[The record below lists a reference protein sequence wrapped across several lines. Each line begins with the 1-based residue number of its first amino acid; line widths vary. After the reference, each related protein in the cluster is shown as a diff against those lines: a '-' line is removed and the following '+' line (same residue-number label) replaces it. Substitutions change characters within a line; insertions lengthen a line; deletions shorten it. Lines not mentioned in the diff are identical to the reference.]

1 MSLQEYQ
8 NFLFNAIIQD
18 WKREFKKYQKWA
30 SYFKKASQI
39 RILSSDTDLT
49 FSIKNR
55 PMIIDDGKENMPGG
69 EMFCAPQHKTTKG
82 YIKFTYPA
90 ITSGKEVTD
99 IYLEFKNG
107 KVTKSTASKN
117 QNFLKE
123 MINTDK
129 GSSYLGELGIG
140 LNKNINKFTKN
151 LLFDEK
157 ISGTVH
163 LALGMAY
170 KECKGTNKSALH
182 WDIVKDM
189 KNAELIVDGTVI
201 QKKGRFI

>member
-1 MSLQEYQ
+1 MSLQEYE
-8 NFLFNAIIQD
+8 NFLFKAVIQD
-18 WKREFKKYQKWA
+18 WKKEAKKYNKWA
-30 SYFKKASQI
+30 SYFKNTKNI

-69 EMFCAPQHKTTKG
+69 EMFCAPQHLTTKG
-82 YIKFTYPA
+82 YIQFTYPA
-90 ITSGKEVTD
+90 IRSGTEVSN
-99 IYLEFKNG
+99 IFLAFKNG
-107 KVTKSTASKN
+107 KVTKATASKN
-117 QNFLKE
+117 EDFLKK
-123 MINTDK
+123 MIKTDK

-157 ISGTVH
+157 QDKTIH

-170 KECKGTNKSALH
+170 KECLGTNKSALH

-189 KNAELIVDGTVI
+189 KDSELILDGTVI
-201 QKKGRFI
+201 QKNGKWK